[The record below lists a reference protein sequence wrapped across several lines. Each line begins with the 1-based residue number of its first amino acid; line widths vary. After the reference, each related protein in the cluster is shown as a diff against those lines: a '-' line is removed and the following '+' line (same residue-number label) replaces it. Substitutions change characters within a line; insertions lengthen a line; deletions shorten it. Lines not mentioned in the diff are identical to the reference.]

1 MAWGN
6 VYLGNDLEGKAFEIE
21 RGVRAVVD
29 MLHENAPFEN
39 GKPTTPLVLGKYVAV
54 VAFTLTGY
62 IEFDDVRVDQQAPYP
77 NMFVAASE

>member
-1 MAWGN
+1 
-6 VYLGNDLEGKAFEIE
+6 
-21 RGVRAVVD
+21 

-77 NMFVAASE
+77 ICSSPPQREGMGAP